1 MLRLCRHGPQRDDH
15 KEHSLHCERSEHYV
29 SSSHMNRRLKSQ
41 TSLCSEVA
49 RPCFNDGRQTIQ
61 IHYYQVFV
69 FGDNFVL
76 YGAITYYD
84 YAYTAS
90 TPDAWLHKKEN
101 TSNSES
107 KAPPTA
113 QKLLHRHESGG
124 TTHIC
129 VEQSCR
135 HCHRTSHRSCPPRV
149 CVGGCMASDK
159 RLRAVVALH

>member
-1 MLRLCRHGPQRDDH
+1 M
-15 KEHSLHCERSEHYV
+15 

-113 QKLLHRHESGG
+113 QKLLHRHESG
-124 TTHIC
+124 
-129 VEQSCR
+129 R
-135 HCHRTSHRSCPPRV
+135 HYPYMRGAILPALPPDKPSIMPPPVSAWVAAWLATNAFEPLSRCIESV
-149 CVGGCMASDK
+149 RPDKLLSAKPRGGLLDLCFE
-159 RLRAVVALH
+159 